1 MSMRREEILKSIP
14 ISRRDFV
21 VEIGAGHNPF
31 HATDLIIDKYPF
43 DNLHRF
49 DDLVYRAPVIKADAI
64 KLPLAPQGCD
74 LLFASHL
81 LEHLSEPAKFIN
93 EVKRCSK
100 RVYLEFPSVTRELM
114 YAWSFHEWL
123 IEVNDRHLVFYRNDI
138 PQLFGPFFH
147 QHYDV
152 LLDIWSS
159 QRFDELNSY
168 VYSDSEG
175 LSYEFSTQSAFEHVL
190 SSSSRGKEKVNR
202 APTADVQYFWTQLAK
217 IVAHR
222 LTPDPMLR
230 YGIQLRRVWRRGT
243 PKILSQAIVDRL
255 ICQRCG
261 IRELR
266 LKDTEIVCDACCT
279 GYGQHNGVFD
289 LHA

>member
-1 MSMRREEILKSIP
+1 MRREEVLRSIP
-14 ISRRDFV
+14 IGRSDFV

-43 DNLHRF
+43 DNFHRF
-49 DDLVYRAPVIKADAI
+49 DDILCTAPVIKADAI
-64 KLPLAPQGCD
+64 KLPLAPKGCD

-81 LEHLSEPAKFIN
+81 IEHLAEPAKFIN

-123 IEVNDRHLVFYRNDI
+123 IEVKDRHLVFYRNDI

-152 LLDIWSS
+152 LLDVWSS

-168 VYSDSEG
+168 VYSESEE
-175 LSYEFSTQSAFEHVL
+175 LSYEFATESAFEHVL
-190 SSSSRGKEKVNR
+190 SFSPRGREKVNR
-202 APTADVQYFWTQLAK
+202 ATTADVRYVWTQLAK
-217 IVAHR
+217 VVAHR
-222 LTPDPMLR
+222 LMPDPILR
-230 YGIQLRRVWRRGT
+230 LGIQLRRVWRRGT
-243 PKILSQAIVDRL
+243 PRLLNQAIVDRL
-255 ICQRCG
+255 VCQRCSL
-261 IRELR
+261 RELR
-266 LKDTEIVCDACCT
+266 LKNTEIVCDACGT
-279 GYGQHNGVFD
+279 VYGQLNGVFD
-289 LHA
+289 LDA